1 MRHDRRWQSRLAR
14 ACVAAAIAAAAATG
28 MAANPAQA
36 EPPDDGYLFTRLN
49 DFAIGGVGSP
59 GKAVPLW
66 VDTAR
71 AVNPKITIDVS
82 DLAGIATLTT
92 GDECEVS
99 GTTAVCELP
108 DLAPFTDAI
117 PLFFQPADGVSDGAE
132 GTIVYTSSAG
142 NFPSEEQTATLT
154 VRNGFDL
161 VALPNEPLAAKPGD
175 EVTTD
180 VKFANLGNQAA
191 TSLILT
197 LSFSPGVVPD
207 AYENCVYT
215 PVEELPAT
223 WAQCLVESDEPI
235 APDPEVVYGLNGGF
249 GVTIGPEAIG
259 NELAD
264 YFLFGLDDAPELP
277 DTVKLSTRGGGKK
290 LTLTST
296 KASTKRLAAATEVDE
311 GDNYGATDI
320 QVENGSDLA
329 AVGAALTGAVG
340 DTVKAKVGV
349 KNLGPAAL
357 DQWGGDGTSVA
368 EFTVAVPP
376 GVEVVRGPEFCAALT
391 VDENG
396 VVMDAPGDAGGV
408 YYRCFS
414 DLAYLGVGDSAL
426 VELEFKIKSLD
437 PAAGAVSLDDKFREP
452 PAWDDDNNAN
462 NTAPITIAVTA
473 EGGGGEDGGTG
484 GTGGELPVTGVQ
496 VGAIAGGGL
505 ALLALGGA
513 LFLVSRRRP
522 VTLVPDDDND

>member
-1 MRHDRRWQSRLAR
+1 MRHDRRWRSRLAWIF
-14 ACVAAAIAAAAATG
+14 VAVAAAAATG
-28 MAANPAQA
+28 VAATPAQA

-59 GKAVPLW
+59 GKAVPLF

-92 GDECEVS
+92 GDECAVS
-99 GTTAVCELP
+99 GTTATCQLP
-108 DLAPFTDAI
+108 DLEPFTDAI

-132 GTIVYTSSAG
+132 GTIVYTSSAS

-154 VRNGFDL
+154 VRDGFDL
-161 VALPNEPLAAKPGD
+161 VALPNEPVAAKPGD
-175 EVTTD
+175 EVTTE

-197 LSFSPGVVPD
+197 LAFSPGVVPD
-207 AYENCVYT
+207 AYENCLYT
-215 PVEELPAT
+215 PVDELPAT
-223 WAQCLVESDEPI
+223 LAQCVVESDGPI
-235 APDPEVVYGLNGGF
+235 APDLEAVYGLEGGF

-259 NELAD
+259 NELVD
-264 YFLFGLDDAPELP
+264 FFLFGLDDAPELP
-277 DTVKLSTRGGGKK
+277 DTVKLSARGGGKR

-296 KASTKRLAAATEVDE
+296 TASANRPAAATEVDE

-329 AVGAALTGAVG
+329 AVGANLSGAVG

-357 DQWGGDGTSVA
+357 DQWGGDGTPVA
-368 EFTVAVPP
+368 EFTLAVPP
-376 GVEVVRGPEFCAALT
+376 GTEVVQVPEFCASLT

-396 VVMDAPGDAGGV
+396 VVMDAPGEPGGA

-414 DLAYLGVGDSAL
+414 DLAYFGVGETSL
-426 VELEFKIKSLD
+426 VELEFKIKSPD
-437 PAAGAVSLDDKFREP
+437 VVAGAVSLDNKFREP

-462 NTAPITIAVTA
+462 NTAPITLSAGTA
-473 EGGGGEDGGTG
+473 GGGGGGGDTG
-484 GTGGELPVTGVQ
+484 GTGGELPVTGLK
-496 VGAIAGGGL
+496 VGAIAGGGA
-505 ALLALGGA
+505 ALLAAGA
-513 LFLVSRRRP
+513 VLLLLTRRRRAVP
-522 VTLVPDDDND
+522 VVDDND